1 MKYYKY
7 FTCSIAA
14 TMLITATDPI
24 YAEANITPNQ
34 KSELDVK
41 SVNGN
46 TVEFNNGEKAVQF
59 NNKIITKN
67 KDNKVE
73 FEVYKIDDNNVKVIN
88 KKTGETET
96 ISKDS
101 EDVVSPQKS
110 EDSINVQQT
119 STSNSNNINYIQTKS
134 SGYKFNYQRKNSTNL
149 RTNRVSLAAS
159 ILASFAGVAV
169 SVMVGVATYYVST
182 KAKQAFWIE
191 KVYSKPRGKHRRSV
205 KTNYVYYKYHN
216 YTKYIKTISK
226 VREYVG

>member
-1 MKYYKY
+1 MKYYK
-7 FTCSIAA
+7 FLTCSIAA
-14 TMLITATDPI
+14 AMLITATEPL
-24 YAEANITPNQ
+24 YAEANIVPDE
-34 KSELDVK
+34 KSELNVK

-46 TVEFNNGEKAVQF
+46 TVEFNNGEKAVQLK
-59 NNKIITKN
+59 NKIITKN
-67 KDNKVE
+67 KDNEVE
-73 FEVYKIDDNNVKVIN
+73 FEVYKIDENNVKVVN

-96 ISKDS
+96 ISKDT
-101 EDVVSPQKS
+101 EELSPQKN
-110 EDSINVQQT
+110 EDNINVQQT
-119 STSNSNNINYIQTKS
+119 STSNSNGINYIQTKS
-134 SGYKFNYQRKNSTNL
+134 SGYKFNYQRKNSANL

-169 SVMVGVATYYVST
+169 SIMVGVATYYVSS

-216 YTKYIKTISK
+216 YTKHIKTISK